1 MELQVNLA
9 GERLYRSSKNAWI
22 FGICAGIARRFN
34 TSPLLVRALFVML
47 SWTVVV
53 PIIYLVAGFSIHS
66 DLLAD

>member
-1 MELQVNLA
+1 MALQVNLA
-9 GERLYRSSKNAWI
+9 GERLYRFSQNAWI
-22 FGICAGIARRFN
+22 FGICSANAKRFN

-53 PIIYLVAGFSIHS
+53 PIFYLAAGFSIHS